1 MILLERRGI
10 YVVYKVENRV
20 NIRMWFT
27 YLEDGKIVFIVSVIK
42 ATECKLGLN
51 VFGGQVMSVVK

>member
-10 YVVYKVENRV
+10 CVVYTVENMA

-27 YLEDGKIVFIVSVIK
+27 YLEDGKIVFIIFVIK
-42 ATECKLGLN
+42 ATKYKHCRNL
-51 VFGGQVMSVVK
+51 FGCQVMSVMK